1 MAHFAELD
9 ENNIVQ
15 RVIVVANEKTA
26 DEEGN
31 ENEEIGIYFCKTLFG
46 AETMWKQTS
55 YNWNFRKQY
64 AGIGFTYDVANDVF
78 IRPKPYDSWT
88 LDEDFDWQSPVEK
101 PDDRC
106 VWIMASYRL
115 LHVVRDGSGDTN
127 GLAEYTNSDTVLLPV
142 HSSDPSESNE
152 GAMIYNSTDN
162 KIKIYDGSAWVVV
175 GNTSEQIQDIVAGQ
189 LVTNGSHSGITFTYD
204 DSTDGGINAT
214 VSADSATIVDGDSDT
229 KIQVDEGGSDEDKI
243 RYDVAGT
250 EVATQDVSGM
260 AFTTN
265 SGTVRHTQT
274 QAGTYTIPSG
284 EGQVMAGPVTITGTI
299 TNNGSL
305 VII

>member
-1 MAHFAELD
+1 
-9 ENNIVQ
+9 
-15 RVIVVANEKTA
+15 
-26 DEEGN
+26 
-31 ENEEIGIYFCKTLFG
+31 
-46 AETMWKQTS
+46 
-55 YNWNFRKQY
+55 
-64 AGIGFTYDVANDVF
+64 
-78 IRPKPYDSWT
+78 
-88 LDEDFDWQSPVEK
+88 
-101 PDDRC
+101 
-106 VWIMASYRL
+106 MASYRL

-152 GAMIYNSTDN
+152 GAMIYNSSDN

-214 VSADSATIVDGDSDT
+214 VSADSATIVDADSDT
-229 KIQVDEGGSDEDKI
+229 KIQVEESSDEDKI

-265 SGTVRHTQT
+265 SGTIRHHQT
-274 QAGTYTIPSG
+274 QAATYTIAAN
-284 EGQVMAGPVTITGTI
+284 EGQIMAGPVTITGTI
-299 TNNGSL
+299 TNNGTL
-305 VII
+305 VIM

>member
-1 MAHFAELD
+1 
-9 ENNIVQ
+9 
-15 RVIVVANEKTA
+15 
-26 DEEGN
+26 
-31 ENEEIGIYFCKTLFG
+31 
-46 AETMWKQTS
+46 
-55 YNWNFRKQY
+55 
-64 AGIGFTYDVANDVF
+64 
-78 IRPKPYDSWT
+78 
-88 LDEDFDWQSPVEK
+88 
-101 PDDRC
+101 
-106 VWIMASYRL
+106 MASYRL

-265 SGTVRHTQT
+265 SGTVRHNQT
-274 QAGTYTIPSG
+274 QAATYTIPSG